1 MLPAQSTIIA
11 PVQFSLFRITRRTR
25 LARLRC
31 WLAFAATLVVASA
44 SGAAGDAEQLRYK
57 VVIDAPA
64 ALRKVIEGSIDV
76 VRWQTYEDMTADL
89 LDRLIR
95 ESIEQAKEA
104 AATEGFFSASI
115 EITLLPAPA
124 GSDEPLTL
132 RLAVDPGL
140 PTHIVG
146 TDVRVIGPATSD
158 VPAGTTAVA
167 SAQSEWR
174 LPVGAIFRQPAWDD
188 AKRGALATLTASPYA
203 AARVDSSAARIDPE
217 KQAAELEFVIDS
229 GPRFHFGGL
238 EVSGLD
244 RYPPSLVHNFSTLE
258 RGETYSEER
267 LTQFIRRL
275 NASGYFASVHAS
287 IDSDPAQAHDATV
300 TVRVIEALPRRI
312 EGGIGFS
319 TDTDLRGNFRYAD
332 VNVDGK
338 AMQFSVD
345 GRADT
350 KIQEIALQLFRP
362 PSDRGHLDGFEV
374 KFHRSDIEGLRTQT
388 ASVGVARRTLDERD
402 QTGWHAVY
410 YVDDQFPDGAPSERS
425 RALDLE
431 YQRTWRKV
439 DTLVAP
445 TRGFVIASR
454 VGGGPPG
461 VSTRG
466 YGRAIVQYASWH
478 PVDRDST
485 INLRAEAGGVFA
497 TSRTG
502 IPSALLFRTGG
513 DTTVRGYDFESLGVK
528 SGDATLGGRYYAIAS
543 AEAIR
548 YFTPLLGIAAFVDAG
563 NAGDDLSSLSPAL
576 GYGAGLRIRSPIGP
590 LRLDVAYGQE
600 MQQVRLHMS
609 IGLAF

>member
-1 MLPAQSTIIA
+1 MQS
-11 PVQFSLFRITRRTR
+11 SLFRVTRRTR
-25 LARLRC
+25 LALLRC
-31 WLAFAATLVVASA
+31 WLAFAATLVVAPASA
-44 SGAAGDAEQLRYK
+44 AAGDAEQLRYN

-64 ALRKVIEGSIDV
+64 ALRKVIEGSIDL

-115 EITLLPAPA
+115 EITIVPAPA

-140 PTHIVG
+140 PTRIIG
-146 TDVRVIGPATSD
+146 TDVRVVGPATSD
-158 VPAGTTAVA
+158 VPAGTDAVA
-167 SAQSEWR
+167 SAQREWR
-174 LPVGAIFRQPAWDD
+174 LPVGAVFRQTAWDD
-188 AKRGALATLTASPYA
+188 AKRGALATLRASPYA
-203 AARVDSSAARIDPE
+203 AARVDRSEARIDPE

-238 EVSGLD
+238 EISGLD
-244 RYPPSLVHNFSTLE
+244 RYPPSLVRNFSTLE
-258 RGETYSEER
+258 PGEAHSGER
-267 LTQFIRRL
+267 LAQFIRRL

-287 IDSDPAQAHDATV
+287 IDPDPAQAHDATV
-300 TVRVIEALPRRI
+300 TVSVIEALPRRV
-312 EGGIGFS
+312 EGGLGFS
-319 TDTDLRGNFRYAD
+319 TDTYLRGNFRYAD
-332 VNVDGK
+332 VNVDGN
-338 AMQFSVD
+338 ALQFSVD
-345 GRADT
+345 ARADT
-350 KIQEIALQLFRP
+350 KIQEITLQLSRP
-362 PSDRGHLDGFEV
+362 PNEGGHLDSFEA
-374 KFHRSDIEGLRTQT
+374 KLHHSDIEGLRTQT
-388 ASVGVARRTLDERD
+388 ASVGIARRTLDERD

-439 DTLVAP
+439 DNLVAP
-445 TRGFVIASR
+445 TRGFAITAR

-466 YGRAIVQYASWH
+466 YGRGIVQYASWH

-485 INLRAEAGGVFA
+485 INLRAEAGAVAA

-528 SGDATLGGRYYAIAS
+528 SGDATLGGRYYAIAGV
-543 AEAIR
+543 EAIR